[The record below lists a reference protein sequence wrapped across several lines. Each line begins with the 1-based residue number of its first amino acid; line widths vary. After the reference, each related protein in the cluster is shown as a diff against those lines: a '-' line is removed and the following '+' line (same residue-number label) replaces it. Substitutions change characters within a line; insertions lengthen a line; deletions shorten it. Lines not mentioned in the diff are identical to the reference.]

1 MEIHI
6 SVLLLPTYIYLQSF
20 QVPEFC
26 ECSRLNV
33 CDAVISKR
41 SAAVIKEG
49 YRLCVHKERKLAE
62 PICWSGQEL
71 EGRDMFSIAEKRRMS
86 RKKGGIQAKE
96 GSIKAIL

>member
-6 SVLLLPTYIYLQSF
+6 SVLLLPTCIYLQSF

-26 ECSRLNV
+26 ECSRFNV

-49 YRLCVHKERKLAE
+49 YRLCVHKERKLTE

-71 EGRDMFSIAEKRRMS
+71 EGSDMLLH
-86 RKKGGIQAKE
+86 KKGE
-96 GSIKAIL
+96 